1 MSHFVFQSDAHVIST
16 IKSYNNSHSVTIQ
29 FLTLNHFSIFLN
41 KDSSMN
47 SKGFDNLNKVHI
59 VSDNKDLFTKELNLY
74 KDKLLSVNK
83 SSK

>member
-16 IKSYNNSHSVTIQ
+16 IKSYNSHSVTIQ